1 MTMRVFVT
9 GGKGQLGTALL
20 QALKDHEVLI
30 TDVDEAD
37 ITNYDAFAA
46 AVDDFGPDVVI
57 HGAAITDVD
66 GCERN
71 PDLAYRVNAIGTQNV
86 ALTCHRNGIPLVAVS
101 TDYVFDG
108 QKGQPYLE
116 FDDPNPVSVYGR
128 SKLAGE
134 RYAQMLHDKTY
145 IVRTA
150 WVFSEVGKNFVKTML
165 RLSGERESL
174 TVVTDERGCPTY
186 AYDLAEAIGKLIA
199 KPQYGTYHFTNAGEC
214 SRFEFAAEIV
224 RLAGRTTRVE
234 PITAAEYQKLYPV
247 PAKRP
252 TDGRLRNFCGANA
265 VGLELRP
272 WREALAVVV
281 KNLLAGA

>member
-1 MTMRVFVT
+1 MRVFVT

-20 QALKDHEVLI
+20 GALRRHEVLI

-46 AVDDFGPDVVI
+46 ALDAFGPDVVI

-71 PDLAYRVNAIGTQNV
+71 PDLAYRVNALGTQNV
-86 ALTCHRNGIPLVAVS
+86 ALACHRSGIPLVAVS

-108 QKGQPYLE
+108 RKGEPYLE
-116 FDDPNPVSVYGR
+116 FDDPNPISVYGR

-134 RYAQMLHDKTY
+134 RLALTLHDKTY
-145 IVRTA
+145 VVRTA

-174 TVVTDERGCPTY
+174 TVVEDERGCPTY
-186 AYDLAEAIGKLIA
+186 APDLAAAIDQLIES
-199 KPQYGTYHFTNAGEC
+199 PRYGIYHFTNEGEC
-214 SRFEFAAEIV
+214 SRYEFAREIV
-224 RLAGRTTRVE
+224 RLAGRPTRVD
-234 PITAAEYQKLYPV
+234 PIAAAEYQKLYPL

-252 TDGRLRNFCGANA
+252 TDGRLRNFCGALG
-265 VGLELRP
+265 VGIRLRP
-272 WREALAVVV
+272 WQEALAVCVG
-281 KNLLAGA
+281 NLLAAPRS